1 VRVRDDVAPKRA
13 GHGQAMQEDDDR
25 PGAAGVLVLDR
36 SRRKIQPR
44 LTALPSSTGVALIIH
59 TQSAGLIQW
68 ERQRARRPDSGSV
81 RIDDLLPSWHFR
93 ERHRLGTSAEGADL
107 LAAVERVTWAEVP
120 VMRALMR
127 ARSAGRLRLGPDRP
141 ILEDMARLGFT
152 MLART
157 GDELVAAAVGRPW
170 SPAGGRRGPR
180 LVDQPDPAR
189 FFVEFSAPGWA
200 KMITNFRVSAGEL
213 TTETRVLLT
222 DDRSRRAF
230 RRYWLVIRP
239 FSGLIR
245 RRWLAAIARRA
256 VESHRR

>member
-1 VRVRDDVAPKRA
+1 MGDKDAVESTTTPGRLGCRIR
-13 GHGQAMQEDDDR
+13 R
-25 PGAAGVLVLDR
+25 PGWRFGAAASLA
-36 SRRKIQPR
+36 PR
-44 LTALPSSTGVALIIH
+44 LRLNE
-59 TQSAGLIQW
+59 W
-68 ERQRARRPDSGSV
+68 WRRWSRGSVNGPGGPIVGSV

-93 ERHRLGTSAEGADL
+93 ERHRLATTVEAADL

-127 ARSAGRLRLGPDRP
+127 VRSAGRLRLGPERP

-180 LVDQPDPAR
+180 LADQPDPAR

-200 KMITNFRVSAGEL
+200 KMITNFRVAAGEL
-213 TTETRVLLT
+213 ATETRVLLT
-222 DDRSRRAF
+222 DERSRRAF

-256 VESHRR
+256 VQSHRQ